1 MAWVKIPGS
10 NGKYQYGNTA
20 PGYTTYKGSARG
32 DNSTI
37 SGGIRTRNKPG
48 TSETTE
54 TYIRCRV
61 TSTQKEI
68 GELSKTYYDTK
79 I

>member
-32 DNSTI
+32 TNSTI
-37 SGGIRTRNKPG
+37 SRGIRTRIKPG
-48 TSETTE
+48 TSDTTE
-54 TYIRCRV
+54 TYIRCRL
-61 TSTQKEI
+61 TSTRKEI
-68 GELSKTYYDTK
+68 GELSKTYYDSK